1 MKKIIGYIVFVIV
14 QTLFIPFAIIGFLIV
29 FYKQMYVS
37 KKLGVSSTAVE
48 IINGRWM
55 MDKFGIR
62 KDPATVQLFKVMPNT
77 SSLGL
82 WLVLYPLYLLRQI
95 TGENI
100 FYPVVKSPGEE
111 TFADMV
117 ISRTLYIDDILRK
130 SFAKSEQFVIMGA
143 GFDTRCY
150 GHFVQ
155 NGINLFE
162 LDQKSTQQFKKD
174 ILKKAKINTGNIHF
188 VDVDFASEN
197 WYDKLGNAG
206 YDKNKVTTFLWEGVT
221 LYLSE
226 KDVRKTL
233 GDIKNHVKSGSI
245 IVVDFYSTQFVS
257 GELYPGMKQSL
268 KLLKM
273 TDEEL
278 GFGVSFETDN
288 TPYFEAF
295 IESKNILLRDV
306 HKMGS
311 RTKKGTWMAVAEL
324 EV

>member
-1 MKKIIGYIVFVIV
+1 MRKIIGFIVFIVV
-14 QTLFIPFAIIGFLIV
+14 QTLFIPFAIVGVFIA

-48 IINGRWM
+48 IINGRWT

-62 KDPATVQLFKVMPNT
+62 KDPATVQLFKVMPNA
-77 SSLGL
+77 SELGL
-82 WLVLYPLYLLRQI
+82 WLALFPLYLLSKI
-95 TGENI
+95 SGENI
-100 FYPVVKSPGEE
+100 FYPVVKVPGTE

-117 ISRTLYIDDILRK
+117 ISRTLYFDDILKK
-130 SFAKSEQFVIMGA
+130 SLAKSEQFVVMGA
-143 GFDTRCY
+143 GFDTRCF
-150 GHFVQ
+150 GSLVKSDM
-155 NGINLFE
+155 NLFE
-162 LDQKSTQQFKKD
+162 LDQKSTQQLKKD
-174 ILKKAKINTGNIHF
+174 LLKQANIDTFNIQF
-188 VDVDFASEN
+188 VDVDFVSEN
-197 WYDKLGNAG
+197 WYDKLGKAG
-206 YDKNKVTTFLWEGVT
+206 YDENKVTTFLWEGVT

-233 GDIKNHVKSGSI
+233 SEIKEHSKPGSI
-245 IVVDFYSTQFVS
+245 IVADFYSMQFVS

-278 GFGVSFETDN
+278 GFGVSFETNN
-288 TPYFEAF
+288 TPNFEAF
-295 IESKNILLRDV
+295 IESEDIKLRDV

-311 RTKKGTWMAVAEL
+311 KTKKGTWMAVAEL